1 MFFGSQMR
9 CQALRAFG
17 ISCAG
22 SEARGCVK
30 SMTSGRELIR
40 ARLAILTL
48 AAELKNVVKACRLA
62 GVSRSHFY
70 AMKKAYEA
78 YGHEGLAPR
87 VRRKPTMPNRTPA
100 AVEKLILSKTRD
112 NPAVSYIRLA
122 EHIQLDGVVV
132 TPGMVRYVWQREG
145 LSTRQARVQWVKRM
159 NRKGRLPSQMVDL
172 PGLPVAVRLDCPPAA
187 TGSTPMTAG

>member
-1 MFFGSQMR
+1 M
-9 CQALRAFG
+9 
-17 ISCAG
+17 
-22 SEARGCVK
+22 K

-48 AAELKNVVKACRLA
+48 ADELKNVVKACRLA

-112 NPAVSYIRLA
+112 NPTVSYIRLA
-122 EHIQLDGVVV
+122 GQIQRDGISV

-145 LSTRQARVQWVKRM
+145 LSTRSARVQWVKKNSRQ
-159 NRKGRLPSQMVDL
+159 GRASSQTDRV
-172 PGLPVAVRLDCPPAA
+172 PGNKPTDHSPVA
-187 TGSTPMTAG
+187 TGSIPASVG

>member
-1 MFFGSQMR
+1 MD
-9 CQALRAFG
+9 
-17 ISCAG
+17 
-22 SEARGCVK
+22 

-78 YGHEGLAPR
+78 HGHAGLAPR

-100 AVEKLILSKTRD
+100 AVEQLILSKTRD
-112 NPAVSYIRLA
+112 NPTVSYIRLA
-122 EHIQLDGVVV
+122 EQIQLDGISV

-145 LSTRQARVQWVKRM
+145 LSTRQVRRQWVKKM
-159 NRKGRLPSQMVDL
+159 NRKDRESTQM
-172 PGLPVAVRLDCPPAA
+172 PGLTGVPVTVHVECPPAA
-187 TGSTPMTAG
+187 AGSIPVPIS

>member
-1 MFFGSQMR
+1 MSQLT
-9 CQALRAFG
+9 QALR
-17 ISCAG
+17 
-22 SEARGCVK
+22 GCLHPVVRHDMET
-30 SMTSGRELIR
+30 MTSRRELIR

-48 AAELKNVVKACRLA
+48 AAELKNVVKACKLA

-78 YGHEGLAPR
+78 HGHEGLAPR

-112 NPAVSYIRLA
+112 NPTVSYIRLA
-122 EHIQLDGVVV
+122 GQIRLDGISV

-145 LSTRQARVQWVKRM
+145 LSTRPARIQWVKKNSRQ
-159 NRKGRLPSQMVDL
+159 GRASSQTDRV
-172 PGLPVAVRLDCPPAA
+172 PGNKPTDHSPVA
-187 TGSTPMTAG
+187 TGSIPASVG

>member
-1 MFFGSQMR
+1 MR
-9 CQALRAFG
+9 CQALKAFG

-22 SEARGCVK
+22 SETRGCVK

-48 AAELKNVVKACRLA
+48 ADELKNVVKACRLA

-112 NPAVSYIRLA
+112 NPTVSYIRLA
-122 EHIQLDGVVV
+122 GQIRLDGISV

-145 LSTRQARVQWVKRM
+145 LSTRPARIQWVKKNSRQ
-159 NRKGRLPSQMVDL
+159 GRASSQAEGV
-172 PGLPVAVRLDCPPAA
+172 PVNKPADHSPVA
-187 TGSTPMTAG
+187 TGSISASVG